1 MRPVSNFLIM
11 QLSNSR
17 VEKGSKFQIYNEIG
31 WWSPDCEV
39 SITTTSEETVLI
51 PDEED
56 ADIGHRYIW
65 STNIESDCTIT
76 ISANWDMSNKLI
88 MSYDKATIE
97 IPNVIESYEIGTYV
111 LNDGNDWRYSVPDD
125 DLEAKLGEEYLNID
139 WVFTVTEV
147 KGPSGY
153 MVRYRNNGGIRT
165 GTIYV
170 VNVKPEQDDY
180 ELPETG
186 GIGTK
191 VYIAG
196 GAILMMSSCLLGGYR
211 MRRKRERR
219 RR

>member
-88 MSYDKATIE
+88 
-97 IPNVIESYEIGTYV
+97 IPS
-111 LNDGNDWRYSVPDD
+111 L
-125 DLEAKLGEEYLNID
+125 
-139 WVFTVTEV
+139 TVE
-147 KGPSGY
+147 KKNECHNP
-153 MVRYRNNGGIRT
+153 
-165 GTIYV
+165 
-170 VNVKPEQDDY
+170 
-180 ELPETG
+180 
-186 GIGTK
+186 
-191 VYIAG
+191 
-196 GAILMMSSCLLGGYR
+196 
-211 MRRKRERR
+211 
-219 RR
+219 